1 MTHRDEPTPDDT
13 TDGDSQDPQSDD
25 TTDDAGGADGGGG
38 WMRART
44 WTIAANYR
52 SPADYD
58 IPTAPTFTAERRA
71 DGTLVLLSGE
81 EGGLVLTAGRPSTVR
96 R

>member
-1 MTHRDEPTPDDT
+1 MTHPDD
-13 TDGDSQDPQSDD
+13 P
-25 TTDDAGGADGGGG
+25 DADEGTSAR
-38 WMRART
+38 MRART

-52 SPADYD
+52 SPADYG

-71 DGTLVLLSGE
+71 DGTLVLLAGE
-81 EGGLVLTAGRPSTVR
+81 GRELVLTAGRPSAVR